1 MVSWGKGMVRKV
13 LFWSPCKKLSLKGS
27 LSPQVSRGRGGI
39 KGFLERSVLVLVKEW
54 LVCSRYQMAPG
65 LEEELADALLTSV

>member
-1 MVSWGKGMVRKV
+1 MVRKV

-27 LSPQVSRGRGGI
+27 LSLHVSRGVGI

-54 LVCSRYQMAPG
+54 LVCSRYQKAPG